1 MVNVSNVNTQHTEVI
16 NLVWRVCRIDGRVT
30 NVEENNKKKFPRR
43 MCYQSP
49 IFNGEGGKVG
59 GGRSLSL

>member
-30 NVEENNKKKFPRR
+30 NVEENNKKKI
-43 MCYQSP
+43 SKK
-49 IFNGEGGKVG
+49 NV
-59 GGRSLSL
+59 LSKPYL